1 MTSAAVSTNPL
12 IKGTVELLEERR
24 TLRLT
29 FSSVLS
35 RTSAL
40 YQSTLREEN
49 FQYIFRVALRGG
61 GWTFLVGW
69 EPLLGVG
76 KKGRTSV
83 ALFVLLLCVLQA
95 YLPLATLQKTA
106 N

>member
-1 MTSAAVSTNPL
+1 MTSAAVSTNPVV
-12 IKGTVELLEERR
+12 KGTVELLKERSS
-24 TLRLT
+24 LRLT

-49 FQYIFRVALRGG
+49 FLYIFRVALRGG
-61 GWTFLVGW
+61 GWAFLVGW
-69 EPLLGVG
+69 EPLLRKK

-95 YLPLATLQKTA
+95 YLPLATLQKAA